1 MPVGVL
7 WGMSRRG
14 CGGCLAEVVG
24 DVSQRLWRNALDKTV
39 GRIFGFAIR
48 PTTTQRQQRLF
59 EVYVEMIEKDQL
71 FPRTAER
78 KTQRKS

>member
-1 MPVGVL
+1 
-7 WGMSRRG
+7 
-14 CGGCLAEVVG
+14 
-24 DVSQRLWRNALDKTV
+24 LWRNALDKTV

>member
-1 MPVGVL
+1 MVSGFEVFPHLGNA
-7 WGMSRRG
+7 
-14 CGGCLAEVVG
+14 GGGVVG

-71 FPRTAER
+71 LPRTAER